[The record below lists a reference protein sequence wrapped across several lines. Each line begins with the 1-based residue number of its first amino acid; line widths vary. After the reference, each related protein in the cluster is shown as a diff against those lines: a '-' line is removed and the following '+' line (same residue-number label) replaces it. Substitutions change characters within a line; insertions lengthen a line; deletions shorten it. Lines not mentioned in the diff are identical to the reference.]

1 MQSNQLPEIART
13 KSLSWCLFTKDT
25 GSTLMTCSFL
35 VLIPF
40 MQVQTSLTKKTPTFI
55 KIFKISRNRKSIRHL
70 LPKDKVNNNSQK
82 PMDQSQF
89 QCSKLRVD
97 LAKEN
102 SDQLSC
108 ETTFCRRTLITN
120 ANKVKFLGYHVL
132 ASDPVSKSPSPTTQ
146 KLQPYIFFIL
156 IFIYI
161 KNESN

>member
-1 MQSNQLPEIART
+1 
-13 KSLSWCLFTKDT
+13 
-25 GSTLMTCSFL
+25 
-35 VLIPF
+35 
-40 MQVQTSLTKKTPTFI
+40 
-55 KIFKISRNRKSIRHL
+55 
-70 LPKDKVNNNSQK
+70 
-82 PMDQSQF
+82 MDQSQF

-161 KNESN
+161 KNESNWVGKLRRLEKSVVLLGKFFRISTLLCDDQVLDMDSMLLPKKYMKRNLGHQALVYIHFFFSWKLS